1 MRMTRHNGRAGKN
14 GVYNPKHNDR
24 RFDIGNSEH
33 IDPERSKLN
42 IYWDTF
48 NGYRTFDH
56 MEPETELADTFEDVE
71 QLYYEHFYRD
81 FIEGQNARNEKTRH
95 TERNRTAEQIRKNK
109 KTCPEETVYQIGTM
123 DNHVP
128 PEVLMKVVA
137 EFMST
142 LEERFGSHIHILDW
156 ALHLDESTPHIHERH
171 VFNCENKYGELC
183 PQQEKA
189 LEALGFELPYP
200 DQKQGRHNNR
210 KMVFDSACRALL
222 FEIAKKNGLELEEEP
237 EYGGR
242 KYLEKQDYILLKQ
255 KEKIAER
262 DRTIEQQG
270 EKISDQVKTL
280 VVQNEKINKNAETI
294 EAQQDTLDEQ
304 DETIQSQQV
313 TMRKNEEAISD
324 QGEIILEQN
333 TKIQELTM
341 KIDDM
346 ETLIQD
352 VSEAAYDKAVEVVT
366 EKVREQTQ
374 QEDIAAVAD
383 YRKKL
388 NLPDAKINPKVL
400 PTVNKVLDNVQSILK
415 NAAKQ
420 IQKKVSAAL
429 KSPEARTAG
438 VEQVKEKARESIHD
452 VLKRSKVEADQQN
465 EERRAR
471 EGRPQQNRKKNME
484 L

>member
-1 MRMTRHNGRAGKN
+1 
-14 GVYNPKHNDR
+14 
-24 RFDIGNSEH
+24 
-33 IDPERSKLN
+33 
-42 IYWDTF
+42 
-48 NGYRTFDH
+48 
-56 MEPETELADTFEDVE
+56 
-71 QLYYEHFYRD
+71 
-81 FIEGQNARNEKTRH
+81 
-95 TERNRTAEQIRKNK
+95 
-109 KTCPEETVYQIGTM
+109 
-123 DNHVP
+123 
-128 PEVLMKVVA
+128 MKVVA

>member
-71 QLYYEHFYRD
+71 QLYYEHYYRD

-123 DNHVP
+123 DNHVE

-137 EFMST
+137 EFMDT
-142 LEERFGSHIHILDW
+142 LEKCFGSHIHILDW

-242 KYLEKQDYILLKQ
+242 KYLEKQDYILMKQKEEIEKRGKTIEEQ
-255 KEKIAER
+255 KEKISNQE
-262 DRTIEQQG
+262 
-270 EKISDQVKTL
+270 KTL
-280 VVQNEKINKNAETI
+280 RVQNTEINENAGQIREQTEK
-294 EAQQDTLDEQ
+294 L
-304 DETIQSQQV
+304 
-313 TMRKNEEAISD
+313 EELSLKV
-324 QGEIILEQN
+324 EEV
-333 TKIQELTM
+333 
-341 KIDDM
+341 

-374 QEDIAAVAD
+374 QEDITAVAD
-383 YRKKL
+383 YKKKL

-438 VEQVKEKARESIHD
+438 VEQVKEKARESIYD
-452 VLKRSKVEADQQN
+452 VLIRNKVKADQDNQ
-465 EERRAR
+465 ERRAR
-471 EGRPQQNRKKNME
+471 ENNQKKRKQNME

>member
-71 QLYYEHFYRD
+71 QLYYEHYYRD

-95 TERNRTAEQIRKNK
+95 MERNRTAEQIRKNK

-123 DNHVP
+123 DNHVEP
-128 PEVLMKVVA
+128 DVLMKVVA

-189 LEALGFELPYP
+189 LEALGFELPEP

-242 KYLEKQDYILLKQ
+242 KYLEKQDYILMKQ
-255 KEKIAER
+255 KEEIEKHGK
-262 DRTIEQQG
+262 TIEEQK

-280 VVQNEKINKNAETI
+280 LVQNTEINENAGQIREQTEK
-294 EAQQDTLDEQ
+294 L
-304 DETIQSQQV
+304 
-313 TMRKNEEAISD
+313 EELSLKVED
-324 QGEIILEQN
+324 V
-333 TKIQELTM
+333 
-341 KIDDM
+341 

-374 QEDIAAVAD
+374 QEDIIAVVD
-383 YRKKL
+383 YKKKL

-420 IQKKVSAAL
+420 IQKKVSNAL
-429 KSPEARTAG
+429 KSPEARTVG
-438 VEQVKEKARESIHD
+438 VEQVKEKARESIYD
-452 VLKRSKVEADQQN
+452 VLNRNKIKADQDNQ
-465 EERRAR
+465 ERRAR
-471 EGRPQQNRKKNME
+471 ENNQQKRKQNME

>member
-1 MRMTRHNGRAGKN
+1 MRMTRHNGRTGKN

-33 IDPERSKLN
+33 IDPERSKKN
-42 IYWDTF
+42 IYWDIF

-56 MEPETELADTFEDVE
+56 MEPETELADTFDEVE
-71 QLYYEHFYRD
+71 QLYYEHFYRG

-142 LEERFGSHIHILDW
+142 LEERFGSHVHILDW

-171 VFNCENKYGELC
+171 VFDCENKYGELC

-189 LEALGFELPYP
+189 LETLGFELPEP
-200 DQKQGRHNNR
+200 DQKKGRHNNR

-222 FEIAKKNGLELEEEP
+222 FEIAKKNGLQLEEEP

-242 KYLEKQDYILLKQ
+242 KYLEKQDFILMKQ

-270 EKISDQVKTL
+270 KKISDQVKTL
-280 VVQNEKINKNAETI
+280 LVQNAEINENVGQIREQTEK
-294 EAQQDTLDEQ
+294 L
-304 DETIQSQQV
+304 
-313 TMRKNEEAISD
+313 EELSLKVED
-324 QGEIILEQN
+324 V
-333 TKIQELTM
+333 
-341 KIDDM
+341 

-352 VSEAAYDKAVEVVT
+352 VSETAYDKAVEVVT
-366 EKVREQTQ
+366 EKVRAQTQ
-374 QEDIAAVAD
+374 LEDIAAVAD
-383 YRKKL
+383 YKKKL
-388 NLPDAKINPKVL
+388 NLPDAKVNPKML
-400 PTVNKVLDNVQSILK
+400 PTVNKILDNVQTILK

-420 IQKKVSAAL
+420 IQKKISTAL
-429 KSPEARTAG
+429 KAPEDRNAG
-438 VEQVKEKARESIHD
+438 VEQVKEKARESIYD
-452 VLKRSKVEADQQN
+452 ALKRGRIKVDQQN

-471 EGRPQQNRKKNME
+471 QSGRQTRKKNME